1 MKSLETLYLYSPPL
15 VIIPEIPSPRN
26 AHTLFSS
33 RAIGTMKKVNY
44 GHTRS
49 RVGNLKREGGNV
61 GIPSEA
67 RNGEEDVS
75 DEVDED
81 SDYDSDKSWIT
92 WFCGLRGNEML
103 VEVPEA
109 FIRDRFNLTGLSH
122 QVPFYERAL
131 LVILEMEE
139 ENEDVLETLK
149 EEHQEMVEAA
159 AEMLYGLIHA
169 RFIVSTQGLSMMRR
183 KLYV

>member
-1 MKSLETLYLYSPPL
+1 MRKS
-15 VIIPEIPSPRN
+15 
-26 AHTLFSS
+26 HHG
-33 RAIGTMKKVNY
+33 RARSGGDGEGSKRGRAG
-44 GHTRS
+44 GHDD
-49 RVGNLKREGGNV
+49 
-61 GIPSEA
+61 
-67 RNGEEDVS
+67 DVS
-75 DEVDED
+75 DEVDDD
-81 SDYDSDKSWIT
+81 SDYDSLEEDKSWIS

-103 VEVPEA
+103 VEVPES

-131 LVILEMEE
+131 LVVLEMEE
-139 ENEDVLETLK
+139 ENEDTLESLK

-183 KLYV
+183 K